1 MLASPDQRTFEFVKI
16 LTCILHFYPKYLV
29 KWGIYNLTKIVFYII
44 DKIAGKISTNF
55 SQSETQQVFTSTRAS
70 CSVTAGKVRFVEL
83 KSLC

>member
-1 MLASPDQRTFEFVKI
+1 MLASLDQRTFEFVKI
-16 LTCILHFYPKYLV
+16 LMCILHFYPKYLV

-55 SQSETQQVFTSTRAS
+55 RQSETQQVFTSTRAS